1 MKLDQEVLSIEGS
14 KSVKLDEL
22 FGEDKTFVVLVRHLG

>member
-14 KSVKLDEL
+14 KSVTFHEL

>member
-1 MKLDQEVLSIEGS
+1 MKLDQEVVSMKDS
-14 KSVKLDEL
+14 KYVRLDEL